1 MIVGHLWR
9 ISPVLTHDHERAAP
23 SPTRRHRLGSNGT
36 VGRLPTTAPVPR
48 GTHTADPGHPNPCGT
63 AEAFAGPVASGALSF
78 ANYDKPGD
86 RDIASYGVVRMLDET
101 NWEPKKVF
109 HAMAARYQR
118 P

>member
-1 MIVGHLWR
+1 MAWQPPTGAVPDEDEQVRYLDELLDVFEGAGVDTALW
-9 ISPVLTHDHERAAP
+9 LA
-23 SPTRRHRLGSNGT
+23 
-36 VGRLPTTAPVPR
+36 
-48 GTHTADPGHPNPCGT
+48 
-63 AEAFAGPVASGALSF
+63 F